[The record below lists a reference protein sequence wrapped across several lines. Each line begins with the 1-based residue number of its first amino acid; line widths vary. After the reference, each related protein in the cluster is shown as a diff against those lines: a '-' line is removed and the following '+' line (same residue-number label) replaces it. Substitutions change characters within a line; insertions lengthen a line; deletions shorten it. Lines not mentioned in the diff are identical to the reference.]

1 MHSLAL
7 ATAVCLL
14 VAMASA
20 FVQHAPLKIS
30 TMHQPGC
37 QHHDGR
43 RRRTSN
49 IFSGSRDDEADEKRI
64 DGEKIDGEVPAWL
77 KALIRWVTSDSGKAA
92 TSTAG
97 TQSEGVYFDS
107 FPFKIGGD
115 NRKAKIWDD
124 EMGPLVSS
132 MSGMVNVEA
141 LLAAAS
147 SSESEDASL
156 PDLGVTM
163 NTSEPSLS
171 TNETDASVINVFP
184 FLEGALRWEKFV
196 PLLQKNVE
204 EARDM
209 IDGKEDIN
217 SIMDSIG
224 DIVPA
229 SPLPVDDTT
238 TSSSSPLDTDKIL
251 RDVTQRLEYV
261 MNTSSAFSP
270 SAMQD
275 LVMRATKALAIQE
288 ASGNLTAAAKEVFD
302 AAGNAPRAT
311 AKYTGELIQFAND
324 VLSGGYV
331 SDGEGG
337 NGLFRNY
344 PSVRRIPQS
353 DYRQKIYT
361 AARYGSLS
369 GAIYEDTIP
378 NTHALEHS
386 IVAQGKTADIGWM
399 VTDSLQCEQDYS
411 GKVSASPIL
420 VRSIV
425 IRGYDA
431 SDEEVDREGLLN
443 TICTAAPVPIP
454 DTNSAFR
461 VHEGL
466 LSIAEELYKELERY
480 IDFTSPSHKFVLTG
494 HSIGGSLSVLL
505 MVLLAKNKTTNFV
518 RERVLRV
525 FTFGSPPVFM
535 TESTSN
541 LRDIATAINGNS
553 VSYEPCSILEGLGL
567 PTDTVYGFNQPWD
580 PIPKLFT
587 TYDPLYPLIDDLG
600 EEPCDRSQRQSLNLG
615 KDGRDIETTLD
626 SSLGRTIEVLEVSV
640 NTAVPPIDTVLQVSP
655 RELLPALNEVFTLDT
670 FSISLIP
677 VAIRSFIHHFY
688 PAYGPNFAEYAFKL
702 ETPEKKTDGSGEDN
716 YLNERVSLSTVITDA
731 VLGGTFVPKY
741 LEIERS
747 KTA

>member
-49 IFSGSRDDEADEKRI
+49 IFSGSRDDETDEKRI

-92 TSTAG
+92 TSTAAR
-97 TQSEGVYFDS
+97 QSEGVYFDS

-344 PSVRRIPQS
+344 LSVRRIPQS

-369 GAIYEDTIP
+369 GAVYEDTIP

-386 IVAQGKTADIGWM
+386 IGEKNAQHNVWYT
-399 VTDSLQCEQDYS
+399 
-411 GKVSASPIL
+411 
-420 VRSIV
+420 
-425 IRGYDA
+425 
-431 SDEEVDREGLLN
+431 
-443 TICTAAPVPIP
+443 CTP
-454 DTNSAFR
+454 
-461 VHEGL
+461 
-466 LSIAEELYKELERY
+466 
-480 IDFTSPSHKFVLTG
+480 
-494 HSIGGSLSVLL
+494 
-505 MVLLAKNKTTNFV
+505 
-518 RERVLRV
+518 
-525 FTFGSPPVFM
+525 
-535 TESTSN
+535 
-541 LRDIATAINGNS
+541 
-553 VSYEPCSILEGLGL
+553 
-567 PTDTVYGFNQPWD
+567 
-580 PIPKLFT
+580 
-587 TYDPLYPLIDDLG
+587 
-600 EEPCDRSQRQSLNLG
+600 
-615 KDGRDIETTLD
+615 
-626 SSLGRTIEVLEVSV
+626 
-640 NTAVPPIDTVLQVSP
+640 
-655 RELLPALNEVFTLDT
+655 
-670 FSISLIP
+670 
-677 VAIRSFIHHFY
+677 
-688 PAYGPNFAEYAFKL
+688 
-702 ETPEKKTDGSGEDN
+702 
-716 YLNERVSLSTVITDA
+716 
-731 VLGGTFVPKY
+731 
-741 LEIERS
+741 
-747 KTA
+747 